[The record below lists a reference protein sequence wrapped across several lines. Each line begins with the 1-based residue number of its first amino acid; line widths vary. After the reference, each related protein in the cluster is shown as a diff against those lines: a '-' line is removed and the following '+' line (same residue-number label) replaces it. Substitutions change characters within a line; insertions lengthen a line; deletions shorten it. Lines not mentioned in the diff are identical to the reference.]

1 MNFYED
7 FQSRKKRKQDKDKLY
22 KEVMQY
28 VPSNASMIVR
38 NEVDKAYG
46 DKETYSKP
54 KNLTVKEVP
63 FQSQKSAH
71 RYAEKQIRSD
81 LAAGKLPTA
90 NRFDNNSF
98 QKKNNTNRFE
108 KRFDI
113 PTKPTKP
120 TGQTFRPLNP
130 NNVYLNP
137 KITPER
143 MMRYGVTPQ
152 YLPSNPKPIS
162 KSSGGIKG
170 KFQRN
175 VVNPFINSILETQ
188 INREWSKEDRR
199 NKNKIA
205 ELEKMKGKFYVP
217 KSKGLFQTAVQ
228 GASGLGGQQLDQVR
242 SAIPTAMAFAGGAL
256 ALGQAGPQVA
266 LPEEA
271 VTVPSAFATGLKAGV
286 AKSAYQ
292 SEKGASYRE
301 QIESGVDPKKASYI
315 STGVGAVNAGLE
327 FIQFDKLL
335 KGFKFAKAM
344 NDLPAMKQIGLEI
357 AKRTGDIAKE
367 TGQEVLQEGVSIA
380 GANIGKKM
388 SGIELD
394 SKEDVKNRLKDTAV
408 SSALSFGLMGV
419 PGTVGSINN
428 IARTPIQSNAQIM
441 NPIATGTTEQNL
453 TPNKPQKLGLDEH
466 NIVTNTNTPLDNK
479 LANTPQ
485 NLRQQAQSNNQA
497 NQTIVEPPEYVS
509 QMKQYQAKEA
519 EFNSLKEDMQNKSI
533 PMKNRSAF
541 KAMYEDDNR
550 NKSYTF
556 DKNSAWVGDK
566 KVNAYVYENP
576 ILSGIYYKALNELE
590 LQSGNAIKGKRESWY
605 DQYGELHYGGTKQ
618 FAEADMNYMLH
629 DLGMSYKAINDG
641 LSRYREFLEV
651 LMSNSDVKT
660 VKEAHDK
667 LINANAKK
675 VELALDNMLMGTMK
689 DRETGEYYEDTLYKE
704 LRNIADEGQAD
715 EWFVFNQKPPQ
726 KPLPQVQNVET
737 YTTKNVDNL
746 SIDEQRVSNFAQRLV
761 KSNIAPKV
769 QFIETNQPGIN
780 GYYENGTIFINR
792 NSSNP
797 IMNVFAHEFTH
808 HLQES
813 KMYNDFRNF
822 TINYGL
828 EYAYGHNDIATLI
841 QEKRFQYANAGIE
854 LSVTDAEN
862 ELMAEYVE
870 KYLLSDEEAI
880 NELARRNESLFY
892 RIYAHIRDSIKLI
905 TGSEEERFLVEAR
918 RKYAK
923 AIRNLAKERQ
933 VDLTRYLESTNM
945 NANQQNDVRRFSLD
959 DEYFAE
965 LENNNVNSV
974 RKMVL
979 EQAHRNGYDSFIQ
992 NPLSHTA
999 PTSSGLDFDERM
1011 DDGYFNLFEI
1021 AQGYGQQ
1028 PDDFFS
1034 PNGAKKYNYQTNEG
1048 LQSARAIKKVLQ
1060 DIQQQLNSGVK
1071 NIKMPEIEVYRAIP
1085 KNLQSTL
1092 IRNGDWVTP
1101 SIDYAIKH
1109 GEHTLNGN
1117 YKILKEKV
1125 KANHLWWDANSINEW
1140 GVDDGEQYVY
1150 RDTKNNKKSLANIT
1164 VDDSGNIIPLSNRF
1178 DSMNP
1183 DTRYSVDTSQIKNR
1197 SFQSTVK
1204 VAPTIHKDFAQSIQQ
1219 EIDNGKF
1226 AYEVIHDTDSLARVN
1241 QAIQRNGLDKYLYNL
1256 ESKLNEGKHLTKDD
1270 MVMGQ
1275 RLIQEYIKA
1284 GDSERAMYAVTL
1296 TAEAGTQAGQA
1307 VQAMSMMRKLT
1318 PEGQLMALNRIAQ
1331 KLTNEYVK
1339 PGEQEITVSKERAKD
1354 IMMSDTPERLEQA
1367 VERAKEDV
1375 YNQVPVTIMDKIN
1388 AWRYLSMLGN
1398 LKTHIRNILGNFVFY
1413 PTRMMKNQ
1421 IARGMESA
1429 FIKGEK
1435 SKSFLTPKDKGLV
1448 ELGKY
1453 DYDMNESVIKGES
1466 KYADSKMMYNRKI
1479 FSGWNAF
1486 LEPISEFNFEWL
1498 EKEDNFFIKK
1508 VYANSFAGYL
1518 KANGITLSDVID
1530 SNGNIKNSIEIG
1542 NANISNPHG
1551 TGILDNAR
1559 RYATIEAQKAT
1570 YRDESAI
1577 ATWLTRQF
1585 KASQNDTLVQ
1595 ARNKAIGRFVVEAV
1609 IPFKKTPIN
1618 VLKRGVEYSPVGLMD
1633 SLTLGVKQLKAGEIT
1648 GTQLIDKISSGLTGT
1663 TLVGLG
1669 YALAHFGILKG
1680 RGDEEKEKEKAFSKL
1695 TGEQNYSFNIGDHS
1709 YTVDWVSP
1717 TALPLFVGV
1726 EAFEEL
1732 NRENDK
1738 KNFDIVNSLG
1748 TALDVIGNV
1757 SDPVFSMSMVQG
1769 LTRTM
1774 KSYSSNDGGFVFDF
1788 LTNAMSQYAGQYVPT
1803 AFGQFNRTM
1812 YPTRYDTSSPRKGNA
1827 KVMQQTFNQI
1837 VSKVPFAPPRVLQP
1851 KVDVWGQEMLQEG
1864 DNWTKRLVQ
1873 NMVSPGYYSN
1883 TKRGAREEEI
1893 FRLYKKNGNTD
1904 VLPPQIDK
1912 VKDVALNG
1920 ETYTFNSKQ
1929 RTQFLKTSGTYR
1941 KDLLDSL
1948 FASQSYKKASDE
1960 EKEKM
1965 IYNVYDYANQKA
1977 KYEIAKEFNVSYD
1990 YKQAKKAW
1998 IKTAD
2003 IVGAKDYLQYRGVV
2017 GLLPDNEKGKS
2028 QKLKA
2033 LSELGLSDEKTIAIL
2048 KADFDNKKKS
2058 YSALVENG
2066 ISIDDYLT
2074 VEEVRKNMRVPLNRK
2089 GNPITKGPYSKKAQT
2104 FRYINSLDLEPYQK
2118 KMLFEMYYDN
2128 KR

>member
-28 VPSNASMIVR
+28 VPENASMIVR

-46 DKETYSKP
+46 DKETYSQP
-54 KNLTVKEVP
+54 KNIKTKEVP
-63 FQSQKSAH
+63 FQSQKAAQSYSVKQAH
-71 RYAEKQIRSD
+71 RGIAV
-81 LAAGKLPTA
+81 GKLPTA
-90 NRFDNNSF
+90 EPKTRIE
-98 QKKNNTNRFE
+98 NTNRFE
-108 KRFDI
+108 KRFD
-113 PTKPTKP
+113 KPTRP
-120 TGQTFRPLNP
+120 TEQTFRPLNP

-143 MMRYGVTPQ
+143 MMRYGVRPQ
-152 YLPSNPKPIS
+152 ALPKNYTNP
-162 KSSGGIKG
+162 SSDIKG

-175 VVNPFINSILETQ
+175 VVNPFINSILETK

-199 NKNKIA
+199 DKDEIA
-205 ELEKMKGKFYVP
+205 KLEKMKGKFYVP
-217 KSKGLFQTAVQ
+217 QSKGLFQTAVQ
-228 GASGLGGQQLDQVR
+228 DASGLGGQQLDQVR
-242 SAIPTAMAFAGGAL
+242 SAIPTALAFAGGAL

-266 LPEEA
+266 LPEEIA
-271 VTVPSAFATGLKAGV
+271 TVPTAFGTGLKVGV

-335 KGFKFAKAM
+335 KGFKFAKAI

-380 GANIGKKM
+380 GANLGKKM

-419 PGTVGSINN
+419 PGTIGSINN
-428 IARTPIQSNAQIM
+428 IARTPIQSSTQTNVNPIVTERMTQNTIVPNESKKVSSDGFNMGSSANAQLLSKG
-441 NPIATGTTEQNL
+441 AT
-453 TPNKPQKLGLDEH
+453 
-466 NIVTNTNTPLDNK
+466 
-479 LANTPQ
+479 TPQ
-485 NLRQQAQSNNQA
+485 IIQSNNQY
-497 NQTIVEPPEYVS
+497 NRPFEYETHIKPEEISNTIQNDKYV
-509 QMKQYQAKEA
+509 
-519 EFNSLKEDMQNKSI
+519 
-533 PMKNRSAF
+533 
-541 KAMYEDDNR
+541 
-550 NKSYTF
+550 T
-556 DKNSAWVGDK
+556 
-566 KVNAYVYENP
+566 
-576 ILSGIYYKALNELE
+576 
-590 LQSGNAIKGKRESWY
+590 
-605 DQYGELHYGGTKQ
+605 
-618 FAEADMNYMLH
+618 
-629 DLGMSYKAINDG
+629 
-641 LSRYREFLEV
+641 
-651 LMSNSDVKT
+651 
-660 VKEAHDK
+660 
-667 LINANAKK
+667 
-675 VELALDNMLMGTMK
+675 
-689 DRETGEYYEDTLYKE
+689 
-704 LRNIADEGQAD
+704 
-715 EWFVFNQKPPQ
+715 
-726 KPLPQVQNVET
+726 QNVE
-737 YTTKNVDNL
+737 KL
-746 SIDEQRVSNFAQRLV
+746 SMDEQRISDFAQRLV
-761 KSNIAPKV
+761 KSDTAPKV

-822 TINYGL
+822 TINHGL

-841 QEKRFQYANAGIE
+841 QEKQSQYANAGIN

-870 KYLLSDEEAI
+870 KYLLSDEETI
-880 NELARRNESLFY
+880 NELARQNESLFY
-892 RIYAHIRDSIKLI
+892 RIYAHIRDSIKLM
-905 TGSEEERFLVEAR
+905 TSGSQEEQFLIEAR

-923 AIRNLAKERQ
+923 AIRNLANERT
-933 VDLTRYLESTNM
+933 VDLRRY
-945 NANQQNDVRRFSLD
+945 
-959 DEYFAE
+959 
-965 LENNNVNSV
+965 
-974 RKMVL
+974 
-979 EQAHRNGYDSFIQ
+979 
-992 NPLSHTA
+992 
-999 PTSSGLDFDERM
+999 
-1011 DDGYFNLFEI
+1011 
-1021 AQGYGQQ
+1021 
-1028 PDDFFS
+1028 
-1034 PNGAKKYNYQTNEG
+1034 
-1048 LQSARAIKKVLQ
+1048 
-1060 DIQQQLNSGVK
+1060 
-1071 NIKMPEIEVYRAIP
+1071 
-1085 KNLQSTL
+1085 
-1092 IRNGDWVTP
+1092 
-1101 SIDYAIKH
+1101 
-1109 GEHTLNGN
+1109 
-1117 YKILKEKV
+1117 
-1125 KANHLWWDANSINEW
+1125 SINENFVNEYDRW
-1140 GVDDGEQYVY
+1140 DKQQTGIRFRTGTTSEALQSIGIDD
-1150 RDTKNNKKSLANIT
+1150 KNIY
-1164 VDDSGNIIPLSNRF
+1164 F
-1178 DSMNP
+1178 DSSKIIEIKNKHPEMTDDIIKAIPEILENP
-1183 DTRYSVDTSQIKNR
+1183 IMILQSKTRANRVVVFGEVVDEIGDPVMVALELKPTYHGNEIGNVVKIASAYARKKGKGLQEFINESDVLYLDENKNRTESWLQRLRLQLPSGVTNFGSISNVTYVNKDVNGKIYFDDEKNSYMRDVLRKAEENKNFSLDTSQIKNR
-1197 SFQSTVK
+1197 SFQNTVQ
-1204 VAPTIHKDFAQSIQQ
+1204 VAPSIRKDFAQSIQN
-1219 EIDNGKF
+1219 EIDNGTF
-1226 AYEVIHDTDSLARVN
+1226 AYEVIKDKDSLARVN
-1241 QAIQRNGLDKYLYNL
+1241 QALQQNGLDKYLYNL

-1270 MVMGQ
+1270 IVMGQ
-1275 RLIQEYIKA
+1275 RLIQEYIKL
-1284 GDSERAMYAVTL
+1284 GDSEKAMQAVTL
-1296 TAEAGTQAGQA
+1296 TAEAGTQAGQM

-1318 PEGQLMALNRIAQ
+1318 PEGQLMALNRITQ

-1339 PGEQEITVSKERAKD
+1339 PGEQEITLSKERAKD

-1367 VERAKEDV
+1367 VERAKENV
-1375 YNQVPVTIMDKIN
+1375 YNQVPVATMDKIN

-1398 LKTHIRNILGNFVFY
+1398 PKTHIRNVLGNAVFY
-1413 PTRMMKNQ
+1413 PTRMIKNQ

-1435 SKSFLTPKDKGLV
+1435 TKSFLTYKDKGLI

-1453 DYDMNESVIKGES
+1453 DYDLNENTIKGES
-1466 KYADSKMMYNRKI
+1466 KYADSKMMYNRQI
-1479 FSGWNAF
+1479 FNNKV
-1486 LEPISEFNFEWL
+1486 LESIREFNFEWL
-1498 EKEDNFFIKK
+1498 EKEDNLFIKK

-1518 KANGITLSDVID
+1518 KANGVALSDVID
-1530 SNGNIKNSIEIG
+1530 FNGNIKEG
-1542 NANISNPHG
+1542 NTIIN
-1551 TGILDNAR
+1551 NAR

-1585 KASQNDTLVQ
+1585 KASQNDTLSQ
-1595 ARNKAIGRFVVEAV
+1595 ARNKAVGRFVVEAV

-1648 GTQLIDKISSGLTGT
+1648 GTDLCDRISSGLTGT

-1695 TGEQNYSFNIGDHS
+1695 TGEQNYSVNIGDSS
-1709 YTVDWVSP
+1709 YTIDWVSP

-1732 NRENDK
+1732 NKENDK

-1788 LTNAMSQYAGQYVPT
+1788 LSNAASQYAGQYVPT
-1803 AFGQFNRTM
+1803 AWGQFNRTK
-1812 YPTRYDTSSPRKGNA
+1812 YETRYDTSSPRKGNA

-1864 DNWTKRLVQ
+1864 DNWAKRLVQ
-1873 NMVSPGYYSN
+1873 NMISPGYYSN
-1883 TKRGAREEEI
+1883 TKRGTREEEI

-1904 VLPPQIDK
+1904 VLPPRIDT
-1912 VKDVALNG
+1912 VNEVTIDG

-1941 KDLLDSL
+1941 KDLLDSI
-1948 FASQSYKKASDE
+1948 FSSESYKKASDE

-1977 KYEIAKEFNVSYD
+1977 KSEIAKEFGTSY
-1990 YKQAKKAW
+1990 KVEKW
-1998 IKTAD
+1998 VKTAD
-2003 IVGAKDYLQYRGVV
+2003 YVGAKDYLQYKGIV
-2017 GLLPDNEKGKS
+2017 GSFSDDEKGKS
-2028 QKLKA
+2028 YKLKA
-2033 LSELGLSDEKTIAIL
+2033 LSELGLNDKKTIAIL
-2048 KADFDNKKKS
+2048 KADFDGKKKS
-2058 YSALVENG
+2058 YSALIENG
-2066 ISIDDYLT
+2066 MSIDDYLT

-2089 GNPITKGPYSKKAQT
+2089 GKPITKGPYAKKAQT

-2118 KMLFEMYYDN
+2118 KLLFEMYYDE
-2128 KR
+2128 

>member
-28 VPSNASMIVR
+28 VPDNASMIVR

-54 KNLTVKEVP
+54 KNLTVKDVP
-63 FQSQKSAH
+63 FQSKKSAQ
-71 RYAEKQIRSD
+71 RYAEKQIRSGQ
-81 LAAGKLPTA
+81 AVGKLPIA
-90 NRFDNNSF
+90 NRFDNA
-98 QKKNNTNRFE
+98 NRFE
-108 KRFDI
+108 KRFD
-113 PTKPTKP
+113 KPTRP
-120 TGQTFRPLNP
+120 TEQTFRPLNP

-143 MMRYGVTPQ
+143 MMRYGVRPQ
-152 YLPSNPKPIS
+152 PLPINSKPTAN
-162 KSSGGIKG
+162 SSGGIKG

-175 VVNPFINSILETQ
+175 VVNPFINSILETR

-199 NKNKIA
+199 DKDEIA
-205 ELEKMKGKFYVP
+205 KLEKMKGKFYVP
-217 KSKGLFQTAVQ
+217 QSKGLFQTAVQ
-228 GASGLGGQQLDQVR
+228 DASGLGGQKLDQVR
-242 SAIPTAMAFAGGAL
+242 SAIPTALAFAGGAL

-266 LPEEA
+266 LPEEV
-271 VTVPSAFATGLKAGV
+271 VTVPSAFTTGLKVGV

-335 KGFKFAKAM
+335 KGFKFAKAV

-357 AKRTGDIAKE
+357 AKRMGDVAKE
-367 TGQEVLQEGVSIA
+367 TGQEVLQEGVSIS

-419 PGTVGSINN
+419 PGTIGSINN
-428 IARTPIQSNAQIM
+428 IARTPIQNSTQTNV
-441 NPIATGTTEQNL
+441 NPVVERTTQ
-453 TPNKPQKLGLDEH
+453 TSIPNEAKKTALDEY
-466 NIVTNTNTPLDNK
+466 NSIPNANTPFDNK

-485 NLRQQAQSNNQA
+485 NLRQNTQLNNQA
-497 NQTIVEPPEYVS
+497 NQTIIEPPEYVA

-533 PMKNRSAF
+533 PMKNRKGF
-541 KAMYEDDNR
+541 KAMYEDDNGK
-550 NKSYTF
+550 KSYTF
-556 DKNSAWVGDK
+556 DKNFAWVGDK

-576 ILSGIYYKALNELE
+576 ILSGIYYKAMNELE
-590 LQSGNAIKGKRESWY
+590 LQAEYAIKGKREIWY
-605 DQYGELHYGGTKQ
+605 DQYGDLHYAGSKQ
-618 FAEADMNYMLH
+618 KAEADMNYMLH
-629 DLGMSYKAINDG
+629 DLGMSYKAIDDG

-651 LMSNSDVKT
+651 LMSNSDVKV
-660 VKEAHDK
+660 VKEAHDR

-689 DRETGEYYEDTLYKE
+689 DRETGNYYEDTLYQE

-715 EWFVFNQKPPQ
+715 EWFTFNQKPPQ

-737 YTTKNVDNL
+737 YTTKNVDSL

-822 TINYGL
+822 TINHGL
-828 EYAYGHNDIATLI
+828 EYAYGHNDIAALI
-841 QEKRFQYANAGIE
+841 QEKQNQYANAGIE

-880 NELARRNESLFY
+880 NELARQNESLFY
-892 RIYAHIRDSIKLI
+892 RIYAHIRDSIKLM
-905 TGSEEERFLVEAR
+905 TGSEEEQFLIEAR

-923 AIRNLAKERQ
+923 AIRNLANERT
-933 VDLTRYLESTNM
+933 VDLTRYLESD
-945 NANQQNDVRRFSLD
+945 NQSNLRKTFSLD
-959 DEYFAE
+959 DNF
-965 LENNNVNSV
+965 
-974 RKMVL
+974 
-979 EQAHRNGYDSFIQ
+979 NG
-992 NPLSHTA
+992 T
-999 PTSSGLDFDERM
+999 T
-1011 DDGYFNLFEI
+1011 
-1021 AQGYGQQ
+1021 
-1028 PDDFFS
+1028 
-1034 PNGAKKYNYQTNEG
+1034 
-1048 LQSARAIKKVLQ
+1048 
-1060 DIQQQLNSGVK
+1060 
-1071 NIKMPEIEVYRAIP
+1071 
-1085 KNLQSTL
+1085 
-1092 IRNGDWVTP
+1092 
-1101 SIDYAIKH
+1101 
-1109 GEHTLNGN
+1109 
-1117 YKILKEKV
+1117 
-1125 KANHLWWDANSINEW
+1125 
-1140 GVDDGEQYVY
+1140 
-1150 RDTKNNKKSLANIT
+1150 
-1164 VDDSGNIIPLSNRF
+1164 

-1183 DTRYSVDTSQIKNR
+1183 DTRYSLDTSQIKNR
-1197 SFQSTVK
+1197 SFQNTVR
-1204 VAPTIHKDFAQSIQQ
+1204 VSPSIRKDFAQSIQN
-1219 EIDNGKF
+1219 EIDNGTF
-1226 AYEVIHDTDSLARVN
+1226 AYEVIKDKDSLARVN
-1241 QAIQRNGLDKYLYNL
+1241 QALERNGLDKYLYNL

-1275 RLIQEYIKA
+1275 RLIQEYIKL
-1284 GDSERAMYAVTL
+1284 GDSEKAMQAVTL
-1296 TAEAGTQAGQA
+1296 TAEAGTQAGQM

-1318 PEGQLMALNRIAQ
+1318 PEGQLMALNRITQ

-1339 PGEQEITVSKERAKD
+1339 PGEQEITLSKERAKD

-1367 VERAKEDV
+1367 VERAKENV
-1375 YNQVPVTIMDKIN
+1375 YNQVPVTMMDKIN

-1398 LKTHIRNILGNFVFY
+1398 PKTHDRNVLGNAVFY
-1413 PTRMMKNQ
+1413 PTRMIKNQ
-1421 IARGMESA
+1421 IARGFESA

-1435 SKSFLTPKDKGLV
+1435 TKSFLTPKDKGLV

-1453 DYDMNESVIKGES
+1453 DYSLNESIIKGES

-1479 FSGWNAF
+1479 FNNKV
-1486 LEPISEFNFEWL
+1486 LESIREFNFEWL
-1498 EKEDNFFIKK
+1498 EKEDNFFIKN

-1518 KANGITLSDVID
+1518 KANGIKLSDVID
-1530 SNGNIKNSIEIG
+1530 FNGKIKNSIEIG
-1542 NANISNPHG
+1542 NANISNPYG

-1570 YRDESAI
+1570 YRDESAV

-1585 KASQNDTLVQ
+1585 KANQNDTLSQ
-1595 ARNKAIGRFVVEAV
+1595 ARNKAVGRFVVEAV

-1618 VLKRGVEYSPVGLMD
+1618 VLKRGVEYSPIGLMD

-1648 GTQLIDKISSGLTGT
+1648 GTDLCDKISAGLTGT

-1669 YALAHFGILKG
+1669 YALAHFGFLKG
-1680 RGDEEKEKEKAFSKL
+1680 RGNEEKEKEKAFSKL
-1695 TGEQNYSFNIGDHS
+1695 TGEQNYSVNIGNHS
-1709 YTVDWVSP
+1709 YTIDWVSP

-1732 NRENDK
+1732 NKENDK
-1738 KNFDIVNSLG
+1738 KGFDIVNSLG

-1788 LTNAMSQYAGQYVPT
+1788 LSNAASQYAGQYVPT
-1803 AFGQFNRTM
+1803 LFGQFNRTK
-1812 YPTRYDTSSPRKGNA
+1812 YETRYDTSSPRKGNA

-1864 DNWTKRLVQ
+1864 DVWTKRLVQ
-1873 NMVSPGYYSN
+1873 NMISPGYYSN
-1883 TKRGAREEEI
+1883 TKRGTREEEI
-1893 FRLYKKNGNTD
+1893 FRLYKKNGNTN

-1912 VKDVALNG
+1912 VKDVTLNG

-1948 FASQSYKKASDE
+1948 FSSGSYKKASDE

-1977 KYEIAKEFNVSYD
+1977 KSEIAKEFGTSY
-1990 YKQAKKAW
+1990 KPKGW
-1998 IKTAD
+1998 IETAD

-2017 GLLPDNEKGKS
+2017 GSLPDDEKGKS
-2028 QKLKA
+2028 HKLKA

-2058 YSALVENG
+2058 YSALIENG

>member
-7 FQSRKKRKQDKDKLY
+7 FQSRKKKQQEKDKLY

-28 VPSNASMIVR
+28 VPSKASMIVR
-38 NEVDKAYG
+38 NEVDKSYG
-46 DKETYSKP
+46 DKETYSQP
-54 KNLTVKEVP
+54 KNIKTKEVP
-63 FQSQKSAH
+63 FQSQKAAQSYSVKQAH
-71 RYAEKQIRSD
+71 KGIAV
-81 LAAGKLPTA
+81 GKLPTA
-90 NRFDNNSF
+90 EPKTRIE
-98 QKKNNTNRFE
+98 NTNRFE
-108 KRFDI
+108 KRFD
-113 PTKPTKP
+113 KPTRP
-120 TGQTFRPLNP
+120 TEQTFRPLNP

-143 MMRYGVTPQ
+143 MMRYGVRPQ
-152 YLPSNPKPIS
+152 PLPINSKPTANSND
-162 KSSGGIKG
+162 GIKG

-175 VVNPFINSILETQ
+175 VFNPMMNSIFETQ
-188 INREWSKEDRR
+188 INREWSKEENRDR
-199 NKNKIA
+199 KKIA
-205 ELEKMKGKFYVP
+205 ELEKRKGKYYVP
-217 KSKGLFQTAVQ
+217 QSKGLLQTAIQ
-228 GASGLGGQQLDQVR
+228 GASGLGGQQIEQFR
-242 SAIPTAMAFAGGAL
+242 TAIPYGMSFAGGAL
-256 ALGQAGPQVA
+256 ALGQAGPQAA

-271 VTVPSAFATGLKAGV
+271 VTVPTAFATGLKVGV
-286 AKSAYQ
+286 ATSAYQ

-335 KGFKFAKAM
+335 KGFKFAKAI
-344 NDLPAMKQIGLEI
+344 NDVSAMKQIGLEI

-380 GANIGKKM
+380 GANIGKKL

-428 IARTPIQSNAQIM
+428 IARTPIQSSTQSNV
-441 NPIATGTTEQNL
+441 NPIVAERMTQN
-453 TPNKPQKLGLDEH
+453 TIVPNESKKVPSDGLNVYSNTKLQSTD
-466 NIVTNTNTPLDNK
+466 K
-479 LANTPQ
+479 LATTPQ
-485 NLRQQAQSNNQA
+485 NLRQYEQLNNQA
-497 NQTIVEPPEYVS
+497 NQTITEPPEYVA
-509 QMKQYQAKEA
+509 QMKQYRAKEA
-519 EFNSLKEDMQNKSI
+519 EFNSLKEDMLNKSI
-533 PMKNRSAF
+533 PMKNRSAY
-541 KAMYEDDNR
+541 KAMYEDDDGK
-550 NKSYTF
+550 KSYTF
-556 DKNSAWVGDK
+556 NKNSAWVGDK

-576 ILSGIYYKALNELE
+576 ILSGIYYKAINELE
-590 LQSGNAIKGKRESWY
+590 LQAGNAIKGKRESWY

-618 FAEADMNYMLH
+618 RAEADMNYMLH
-629 DLGMSYKAINDG
+629 DLGMSYKAIDDG
-641 LSRYREFLEV
+641 LSRYREFLEF
-651 LMSNSDVKT
+651 LMSNSDAKV

-675 VELALDNMLMGTMK
+675 IELALDNMLMGMMK

-715 EWFVFNQKPPQ
+715 EWFLFNEKLPQ
-726 KPLPQVQNVET
+726 KPLPKVQET
-737 YTTKNVDNL
+737 YTTKNVDSL

-761 KSNIAPKV
+761 KSNVAPKV
-769 QFIETNQPGIN
+769 QFIETDRPGIN

-797 IMNVFAHEFTH
+797 IANVFAHEFTH

-822 TINYGL
+822 TINHGL

-841 QEKRFQYANAGIE
+841 QEKQSQYANAGIN

-870 KYLLSDEEAI
+870 KYLLSDEETI
-880 NELARRNESLFY
+880 NELARQNESLFY
-892 RIYAHIRDSIKLI
+892 RIYAHIRDSIKLM
-905 TGSEEERFLVEAR
+905 TSGSQEEQFLIEAR

-923 AIRNLAKERQ
+923 AIRNLANERT
-933 VDLTRYLESTNM
+933 VDLTRY
-945 NANQQNDVRRFSLD
+945 
-959 DEYFAE
+959 
-965 LENNNVNSV
+965 
-974 RKMVL
+974 
-979 EQAHRNGYDSFIQ
+979 
-992 NPLSHTA
+992 
-999 PTSSGLDFDERM
+999 
-1011 DDGYFNLFEI
+1011 
-1021 AQGYGQQ
+1021 
-1028 PDDFFS
+1028 
-1034 PNGAKKYNYQTNEG
+1034 
-1048 LQSARAIKKVLQ
+1048 
-1060 DIQQQLNSGVK
+1060 
-1071 NIKMPEIEVYRAIP
+1071 
-1085 KNLQSTL
+1085 
-1092 IRNGDWVTP
+1092 
-1101 SIDYAIKH
+1101 
-1109 GEHTLNGN
+1109 
-1117 YKILKEKV
+1117 
-1125 KANHLWWDANSINEW
+1125 SINENFVNEYDRW
-1140 GVDDGEQYVY
+1140 DKQKTGIYFRTGTTSEALQSIGIDDKNIYFDSSKIIQIKNKHPEMTDDIIKAIPEILENPIMILQSKTRVNRVVVFGEVVDEIGNPVMTALELKPTFYGNEIGNFVKIASAYAKKKGKGLQKLINESDVLYLDENKNRTESWFQLLRLQLPAEVTNFGSISNVTYVNKDVNGKIY
-1150 RDTKNNKKSLANIT
+1150 FDDEKNTYMRDVLRKAEENKKFSL
-1164 VDDSGNIIPLSNRF
+1164 
-1178 DSMNP
+1178 
-1183 DTRYSVDTSQIKNR
+1183 DTSQIKNR
-1197 SFQSTVK
+1197 SFQNTVQ
-1204 VAPTIHKDFAQSIQQ
+1204 ATPSIHEDFARSIQH
-1219 EIDNGKF
+1219 EVDSGTF
-1226 AYEVIHDTDSLARVN
+1226 AYEVIHDRDSLARVN
-1241 QAIQRNGLDKYLYNL
+1241 QALEQNGLDKYLYSL

-1270 MVMGQ
+1270 IVMGQ
-1275 RLIQEYIKA
+1275 RLIQEYIKS
-1284 GDSERAMYAVTL
+1284 GDSEKAMYAVTL
-1296 TAEAGTQAGQA
+1296 TAEAGTQAGQM
-1307 VQAMSMMRKLT
+1307 VQAMSMMRRLT
-1318 PEGQLMALNRIAQ
+1318 PEGQLMALNRITQ

-1339 PGEQEITVSKERAKD
+1339 PGEKEITVSKERAKD

-1375 YNQVPVTIMDKIN
+1375 YNQVPVTMMDKIN

-1398 LKTHIRNILGNFVFY
+1398 PKTHIRNILGNFVFY

-1421 IARGMESA
+1421 IARGLESA

-1435 SKSFLTPKDKGLV
+1435 TKSFLTYKDKGLI

-1453 DYDMNESVIKGES
+1453 DYDLNESTIKGES

-1486 LEPISEFNFEWL
+1486 LEPIREFNFEWL

-1518 KANGITLSDVID
+1518 KANGVALSDVID
-1530 SNGNIKNSIEIG
+1530 FNGNIKEG
-1542 NANISNPHG
+1542 NTI
-1551 TGILDNAR
+1551 IDNAR

-1577 ATWLTRQF
+1577 ANWLTRQF
-1585 KASQNDTLVQ
+1585 KASKNDSLSQ
-1595 ARNKAIGRFVVEAV
+1595 ARNKAIGRFAVEAI

-1618 VLKRGVEYSPVGLMD
+1618 VLKRGVEYSPIGLMD
-1633 SLTLGVKQLKAGEIT
+1633 SLTMGVKQLKAGEIT
-1648 GTQLIDKISSGLTGT
+1648 GTDLCDRISAGLTGT

-1669 YALAHFGILKG
+1669 YALAHFGVLKG

-1695 TGEQNYSFNIGDHS
+1695 TGQQNYSVNIGNHS
-1709 YTVDWVSP
+1709 YTIDWVSP

-1732 NRENDK
+1732 NKENDK

-1788 LTNAMSQYAGQYVPT
+1788 LSNAASQYAGQYVPT
-1803 AFGQFNRTM
+1803 LFGQFNRTKDA
-1812 YPTRYDTSSPRKGNA
+1812 TRYDTSSPRKGNA

-1837 VSKVPFAPPRVLQP
+1837 VSKVPFAPPHVLQP
-1851 KVDVWGQEMLQEG
+1851 KIDVWGQEMLQEG
-1864 DNWTKRLVQ
+1864 DTWSKRLLQ
-1873 NMVSPGYYSN
+1873 NMISPGYYSN
-1883 TKRGAREEEI
+1883 TKRGTREEEI
-1893 FRLYKKNGNTD
+1893 FRLYKKTGNTD

-1912 VKDVALNG
+1912 ANEVTIDG

-1948 FASQSYKKASDE
+1948 FSSQSYKKASDE

-1977 KYEIAKEFNVSYD
+1977 KSEIAKEFGTSYTP
-1990 YKQAKKAW
+1990 KGWIEKA
-1998 IKTAD
+1998 D
-2003 IVGAKDYLQYRGVV
+2003 SVGVNDYLQYKGVV
-2017 GLLPDNEKGKS
+2017 GSLPDNEKGKS
-2028 QKLKA
+2028 HKLKA

-2074 VEEVRKNMRVPLNRK
+2074 VEEVRENMRVPLNRK

-2118 KMLFEMYYDN
+2118 KLLFEMYYD
-2128 KR
+2128 KK